1 MLQKI
6 DKILR
11 GKSVSNRTFK
21 FYNSKNIKKKLRNDS
36 AILRQC
42 LLFPWA
48 NLTHG
53 PS

>member
-21 FYNSKNIKKKLRNDS
+21 FDNSKNIKKNYEMT
-36 AILRQC
+36 QQY
-42 LLFPWA
+42 
-48 NLTHG
+48 
-53 PS
+53 

>member
-21 FYNSKNIKKKLRNDS
+21 FYNSKNIKIEKLRNDS

-42 LLFPWA
+42 LLFP
-48 NLTHG
+48 
-53 PS
+53 